1 MTAPYLSLKHPSTF
15 VLPMAG
21 RRAALAT
28 AIALLFLIPLA
39 SSTIIAE
46 KETGGFDADGNWIAS
61 VEHEVHPNWWLYW
74 SRDKDGN
81 ELDDRLEW
89 LLEQPAELQQD
100 WWKRAPPG
108 NARIFV
114 DYDHHPTDADVAAL
128 EDLGVEVT
136 FRFTYLDTISATA
149 PFDSILDPDA
159 IRSLPGVVM
168 VEDLGLAEP
177 NMHEAVPNM
186 GVDAVWQDLGL
197 DGTGSVIAILDTGVR
212 GDHEGLN
219 DMDDDPFTCID
230 DPPEPDPTDPTP
242 PPVPADCDPK
252 IIAFFDA
259 VITDEEH
266 DPAESYDSGTHGTHV
281 AGIAAGSGGGQT
293 DPATGLRYVGAAP
306 GAWLINIL
314 ACCDGDIE
322 DVMQGAQWA
331 IDNKDVH
338 NIDIVTSSLGEQQF
352 EIHFDNDG
360 NSAWSRQMDMVV
372 EAGIITTLSAGNEF
386 GGATFAG
393 CNTIDSPGDAKLPV
407 TVASLDKDLGLA
419 IYSSRGYTSDLRV
432 KPDVATIGS
441 SIMAPDAAT
450 QDGYTSKSGT
460 SMATP
465 LMAGIAALMIQAN
478 PDITPAEF
486 KDIIAAHSIER
497 EIVLLDDPGFND
509 CSLLET
515 RPDNEF
521 GYGQADPVAFVEAAG
536 SIDRSLNVTM
546 DIETLQEVGNES
558 YISGTASGGA
568 PGMGVVEVKV
578 GGGEWKGAADLSKNG
593 DWATWR
599 VKLDPHTE
607 SGNSTVYARL
617 VISEDSISP
626 IDARRVVLI
635 DGQSASGALEGL
647 TSMGSWVFFVP
658 FALVMALLGFIMT
671 TERWDRKLSAAMKK
685 PSSDK
690 SAETDEIETGN
701 WLDLILQKIKSF
713 IGIFGSFFRGLRNG
727 EALSENKASRTIAL
741 CILYVAQGLPSGFA
755 NVAFVAFLV
764 TNGIAVEQIA
774 LLFATVYLPWTFKFI
789 WGPVI
794 DMVTF
799 PKYGIRRP
807 WVLFAETGMIISLAT
822 LLIVPDLVASIQ
834 LVTVLL
840 FIHNLFSSLQDVSV
854 DALAVDILEPDE
866 VATVN
871 GLMFASKRGGIIFGG
886 AVLGMLVVPYGIKS
900 AIMVQLP
907 LLALIMMVPLFLRE
921 RPSNSLFPWS
931 RKREKEEEARM
942 SRDDVTGERID
953 PITGVKISEYEDPIE
968 AEAVLPW
975 EADHPEEFTQ
985 ARWVATNLHENRISP
1000 AALVLWLSIGSLLLW
1015 GLFAI
1020 IHQLTST
1027 YTGDWGLTFGD
1038 IAAPMK
1044 SIGKW
1049 GLLVSALLILAEWL
1063 GASIP
1068 EISNPAPAS
1077 TLASTTAYNIVKGF
1091 STRSSFILIFLCL
1104 LSELYLF
1111 TDPIVVDIFIN
1122 EAGWSQTKYNAIVG
1136 GVVIAFMMFGQIV
1149 GGMLGDRF
1157 GVREVSMIGFT
1168 LLALSNAT
1176 LALISDYWT
1185 NTNLMVAYLCVRAII
1200 NGVAW
1205 ICVIAV
1211 AMRLTFSKAGG
1222 SQFTAYMSMF
1232 NLSAVMAYLF
1242 TGTMTQRFDY
1252 ITCLYIGAA
1261 LTLFTVVF
1269 LWFIDPDE
1277 VDRVLEGR
1285 FGDDEEEFDGDL
1297 GESAAWW
1304 SDDEEEE
1311 PVVSGA

>member
-46 KETGGFDADGNWIAS
+46 KEAGGFDADGNWIAS

-149 PFDSILDPDA
+149 PFDSILDPNA

-230 DPPEPDPTDPTP
+230 DPPDPLDPNP
-242 PPVPADCDPK
+242 QPIPADCDPK
-252 IIAFFDA
+252 IIAFYDA
-259 VITDEEH
+259 VFTDEEH
-266 DPAESYDSGTHGTHV
+266 DASESFDSGTHGTHV

-393 CNTIDSPGDAKLPV
+393 CNTIDSPGDARLPV

-478 PDITPAEF
+478 PDITPTEF

-568 PGMGVVEVKV
+568 PGMGIVEVKV

-635 DGQSASGALEGL
+635 DGQSESGALEGL

-658 FALVMALLGFIMT
+658 FALALALLGFIMT
-671 TERWDRKLSAAMKK
+671 TERWDRKF
-685 PSSDK
+685 SDAITK
-690 SAETDEIETGN
+690 SASTDSVIATVSPSLN
-701 WLDLILQKIKSF
+701 TDRWIMNRIWWILNRIWN
-713 IGIFGSFFRGLRNG
+713 GIIAFFSTFGSFIRGLRNG
-727 EALSENKASRTIAL
+727 EALTENKASRTIAL

-764 TNGIAVEQIA
+764 TNGIEVEQIA

-799 PKYGIRRP
+799 PKYGVRRP
-807 WVLFAETGMIISLAT
+807 WVLFAETGMIVSLAA

-834 LVTVLL
+834 LVTILL

-907 LLALIMMVPLFLRE
+907 LLVLIMLVPLFLRE

-931 RKREKEEEARM
+931 KKSEQVDDESHADVEE
-942 SRDDVTGERID
+942 T
-953 PITGVKISEYEDPIE
+953 IE

-975 EADHPEEFTQ
+975 EEDHPEEFTQ

>member
-1 MTAPYLSLKHPSTF
+1 MTTVDYLSLKHHLTF
-15 VLPMAG
+15 VLPMVG
-21 RRAALAT
+21 RSGALAA
-28 AIALLFLIPLA
+28 AIVLLFLLPLA
-39 SSTIIAE
+39 SSTIVATQE
-46 KETGGFDADGNWIAS
+46 AGGFDAEGEWSVS
-61 VEHEVHPNWWLYW
+61 VEHDVHPYWWLHW
-74 SRDKDGN
+74 SRDKDAN

-100 WWKRAPPG
+100 WWRRAPPG
-108 NARIFV
+108 SARVFV
-114 DYDHHPTDADVAAL
+114 DYNHHPTDADVLAL

-136 FRFTYLDTISATA
+136 FRFTYLDTVSATA
-149 PFDSILDPDA
+149 PFDSILDSNG

-230 DPPEPDPTDPTP
+230 DPPEPDPTNPNP

-259 VITDEEH
+259 VFTDEEQ
-266 DPAESYDSGTHGTHV
+266 DPAESYDSGTHGSHV

-331 IDNKDVH
+331 IDNKDKH
-338 NIDIVTSSLGEQQF
+338 GIDIVTSSLGEQQF
-352 EIHFDNDG
+352 EIHVDNDG

-386 GGATFAG
+386 GGATLAG

-407 TVASLDKDLGLA
+407 TVASLDKNLGLA
-419 IYSSRGYTSDLRV
+419 IYSSRGYTSDMRV

-441 SIMAPDAAT
+441 NIMAPDAAT
-450 QDGYTSKSGT
+450 KDGYTGKSGT

-465 LMAGIAALMIQAN
+465 LMAGIAALMVQAN
-478 PDITPAEF
+478 PDITPTEF

-497 EIVLLDDPGFND
+497 EIALLDDPGFND

-536 SIDRSLNVTM
+536 SIDRSLNVSM
-546 DIETLQEVGNES
+546 DLVTLQEIGNES
-558 YISGTASGGA
+558 YIAGTSSGGA

-599 VKLDPHTE
+599 VKLNPHTE

-635 DGQSASGALEGL
+635 DGQSESGVAEGL
-647 TSMGSWVFFVP
+647 ISMGSWVFFVP
-658 FALVMALLGFIMT
+658 FAFAMALLGFIMT
-671 TERWDRKLSAAMKK
+671 AERWDRKFLAAMRKSDS
-685 PSSDK
+685 PS
-690 SAETDEIETGN
+690 
-701 WLDLILQKIKSF
+701 LDFHPGQMLVG
-713 IGIFGSFFRGLRNG
+713 GIIAFFLTFGTFVRGLRNG
-727 EALSENKASRTIAL
+727 EALTENKASRTISL

-764 TNGIAVEQIA
+764 TNGIEVEQIA

-799 PKYGIRRP
+799 PKYGVRRP

-822 LLIVPDLVASIQ
+822 LLIVPDLVASIE
-834 LVTVLL
+834 LVTILL

-907 LLALIMMVPLFLRE
+907 LLVLIMMVPLFLRE

-931 RKREKEEEARM
+931 KKEEQEEVWYAETEE
-942 SRDDVTGERID
+942 V
-953 PITGVKISEYEDPIE
+953 IE
-968 AEAVLPW
+968 AEEVLPW

-985 ARWVATNLHENRISP
+985 ARWVATNLYESRMSP
-1000 AALVLWLSIGSLLLW
+1000 AALVLWLSIGSLLIW

-1020 IHQLTST
+1020 LHQLTST
-1027 YTGDWGLTFGD
+1027 YTGDWALTFGD

-1049 GLLVSALLILAEWL
+1049 GLLASVLLMLAGWL

-1068 EISNPAPAS
+1068 DIRNPMPAS
-1077 TLASTTAYNIVKGF
+1077 ALASQTAYNIVKGF

-1157 GVREVSMIGFT
+1157 GVREVSMIGFS
-1168 LLALSNAT
+1168 LLALSNAS
-1176 LALISDYWT
+1176 LALMSDYWT
-1185 NTNLMVAYLCVRAII
+1185 NTNLMVGYLCVRAVI

-1242 TGTMTQRFDY
+1242 TGNMTQRFDY
-1252 ITCLYIGAA
+1252 VTCLYIGGA
-1261 LTLFTVVF
+1261 LTLFTVVL

-1277 VDRVLEGR
+1277 VDRTLEGR
-1285 FGDDEEEFDGDL
+1285 FGDGEDEFDGDL
-1297 GESAAWW
+1297 GERPEAWYEE
-1304 SDDEEEE
+1304 DET
-1311 PVVSGA
+1311 VVTS

>member
-1 MTAPYLSLKHPSTF
+1 M
-15 VLPMAG
+15 VG
-21 RRAALAT
+21 RSGALAS
-28 AIALLFLIPLA
+28 AIVLLFLLPLA
-39 SSTIIAE
+39 SSTIVATQE
-46 KETGGFDADGNWIAS
+46 AGGFDAEGVWSAS
-61 VEHEVHPNWWLYW
+61 VEHDVHPYWWLHW
-74 SRDKDGN
+74 SRDKDAN

-100 WWKRAPPG
+100 WWRRAPPG
-108 NARIFV
+108 SARVFV
-114 DYDHHPTDADVAAL
+114 DYNHHPTDADVSAL
-128 EDLGVEVT
+128 EGLGVEVT
-136 FRFTYLDTISATA
+136 FRFTYLDTVSATA
-149 PFDSILDPDA
+149 PFEAILDSEG

-186 GVDAVWQDLGL
+186 GVDDVWNDLGL

-230 DPPEPDPTDPTP
+230 DPPDPLDPNPEPI
-242 PPVPADCDPK
+242 PADCDPK

-259 VITDEEH
+259 VFTDEEH
-266 DPAESYDSGTHGTHV
+266 DPSESYDSGTHGSHV
-281 AGIAAGSGGGQT
+281 AGIAAGSGGGQS
-293 DPATGLRYVGAAP
+293 DPSTGLRYVGAAP
-306 GAWLINIL
+306 GAYLVTIL

-331 IDNKDVH
+331 IDNKDKH
-338 NIDIVTSSLGEQQF
+338 GIDIVTSSLGEQQF
-352 EIHFDNDG
+352 EIHVDNDG

-393 CNTIDSPGDAKLPV
+393 CNTIDSPGDARLPV

-419 IYSSRGYTSDLRV
+419 IYSSRGYTSDLRI
-432 KPDVATIGS
+432 KPDVAAIGS
-441 SIMAPDAAT
+441 SIMAPDALT
-450 QDGYTSKSGT
+450 KDGYTSKSGT

-465 LMAGIAALMIQAN
+465 LMAGIAALMVQAN
-478 PDITPAEF
+478 PDITPTEF
-486 KDIIAAHSIER
+486 KDIIGAYSIER
-497 EIVLLDDPGFND
+497 EIAILDDPGFND

-536 SIDRSLNVTM
+536 SIDRSLNISM
-546 DIETLQEVGNES
+546 DVLTLQEIGNES
-558 YISGTASGGA
+558 YIAGTSSGGA
-568 PGMGVVEVKV
+568 PGLGLVEVKV

-599 VKLDPHTE
+599 VKLDPHLE
-607 SGNSTVYARL
+607 SGNSTIYARL
-617 VISEDSISP
+617 KVSEDSISP
-626 IDARRVVLI
+626 IDARRVILI
-635 DGQSASGALEGL
+635 DGELASGAAEDLI
-647 TSMGSWVFFVP
+647 SIGSYVFFVP

-671 TERWDRKLSAAMKK
+671 TERWDRKFLSALK
-685 PSSDK
+685 PKLKPKISSD
-690 SAETDEIETGN
+690 AERFVDAAGSIADFDNPGTLAERERRRRFRRA
-701 WLDLILQKIKSF
+701 ILAFILSF
-713 IGIFGSFFRGLRNG
+713 REFYRGLRNG
-727 EALSENKASRTIAL
+727 EALTENKASRTISL

-799 PKYGIRRP
+799 PQYGIRRP

-822 LLIVPDLVASIQ
+822 LLMVPDLVASIE
-834 LVTVLL
+834 LVTILL

-907 LLALIMMVPLFLRE
+907 LLVLIMMVPLFLRE

-931 RKREKEEEARM
+931 KKEEQEEVWYA
-942 SRDDVTGERID
+942 DTEEV
-953 PITGVKISEYEDPIE
+953 IE
-968 AEAVLPW
+968 AEEALPW

-985 ARWVATNLHENRISP
+985 ARWVATNLYESRMSP
-1000 AALVLWLSIGSLLLW
+1000 AALILWLSIGSLLIW

-1020 IHQLTST
+1020 LHQLTST
-1027 YTGDWGLTFGD
+1027 YTGDWALTFGD

-1049 GLLVSALLILAEWL
+1049 GLLTSVLLMLAGWL

-1068 EISNPAPAS
+1068 DIRNPMPAS
-1077 TLASTTAYNIVKGF
+1077 ALASQTAYNIVKGF

-1157 GVREVSMIGFT
+1157 GVREVSMIGFS
-1168 LLALSNAT
+1168 LLALSNAS
-1176 LALISDYWT
+1176 LALMSDYWT
-1185 NTNLMVAYLCVRAII
+1185 NTNLMVGYLCVRAVI

-1242 TGTMTQRFDY
+1242 TGNMTQRFDY
-1252 ITCLYIGAA
+1252 VTCLYIGGA
-1261 LTLFTVVF
+1261 LTLFTVVL

-1277 VDRVLEGR
+1277 VDRTLEGR
-1285 FGDDEEEFDGDL
+1285 FGDGEDEFDGDL
-1297 GESAAWW
+1297 GERPEAWYEE
-1304 SDDEEEE
+1304 DEA
-1311 PVVSGA
+1311 VVTS

>member
-46 KETGGFDADGNWIAS
+46 KEAGGFDADGNWIAS

-149 PFDSILDPDA
+149 PFDSILDPNA

-230 DPPEPDPTDPTP
+230 DPPDPLDPNP
-242 PPVPADCDPK
+242 QPIPADCDPK
-252 IIAFFDA
+252 IIAFYDA
-259 VITDEEH
+259 VFTDEEH
-266 DPAESYDSGTHGTHV
+266 DASESFDSGTHGTHV

-393 CNTIDSPGDAKLPV
+393 CNTIDSPGDARLPV

-478 PDITPAEF
+478 PDITPTEF

-568 PGMGVVEVKV
+568 PGMGIVEVKV

-635 DGQSASGALEGL
+635 DGQSESGALEGL

-658 FALVMALLGFIMT
+658 FALALALLGFIMT
-671 TERWDRKLSAAMKK
+671 TERWDRKF
-685 PSSDK
+685 SDAITK
-690 SAETDEIETGN
+690 SASTDSHIATV
-701 WLDLILQKIKSF
+701 DPILNTDRWILNR
-713 IGIFGSFFRGLRNG
+713 IWWILNRIWNGIIAFFSTFGSFIRGLRNG
-727 EALSENKASRTIAL
+727 EALTENKASRTIAL

-764 TNGIAVEQIA
+764 TNGIEVEQIA

-799 PKYGIRRP
+799 PKYGVRRP
-807 WVLFAETGMIISLAT
+807 WVLFAETGMIVSLAA

-834 LVTVLL
+834 LVTILL

-907 LLALIMMVPLFLRE
+907 LLVLIMMVPLFLRE

-931 RKREKEEEARM
+931 KKSEQVDDESHADVEE
-942 SRDDVTGERID
+942 T
-953 PITGVKISEYEDPIE
+953 IE

-975 EADHPEEFTQ
+975 EEDHPEEFTQ

-1027 YTGDWGLTFGD
+1027 FTGDWGLTFGD

>member
-46 KETGGFDADGNWIAS
+46 KEAGGFDADGNWIAS

-149 PFDSILDPDA
+149 PFDSILDPNA

-230 DPPEPDPTDPTP
+230 DPPDPLDPNP
-242 PPVPADCDPK
+242 QPIPADCDPK
-252 IIAFFDA
+252 IIAFYDA
-259 VITDEEH
+259 VFTDEEH
-266 DPAESYDSGTHGTHV
+266 DASESFDSGTHGTHV

-393 CNTIDSPGDAKLPV
+393 CNTIDSPGDARLPV

-478 PDITPAEF
+478 PDITPTEF

-568 PGMGVVEVKV
+568 PGMGIVEVKV

-635 DGQSASGALEGL
+635 DGQSESGALEGL

-658 FALVMALLGFIMT
+658 FALALALLGFIMT
-671 TERWDRKLSAAMKK
+671 TERWDRKF
-685 PSSDK
+685 SDAITK
-690 SAETDEIETGN
+690 SASTDSVIATVSPSLN
-701 WLDLILQKIKSF
+701 TDRWIMNLIWWILNRIWN
-713 IGIFGSFFRGLRNG
+713 GIIAFFSTFGSFIRGLRNG
-727 EALSENKASRTIAL
+727 EALTENKASRTIAL

-764 TNGIAVEQIA
+764 TNGIEVEQIA

-799 PKYGIRRP
+799 PKYGVRRP
-807 WVLFAETGMIISLAT
+807 WVLFAETGMIVSLAA

-834 LVTVLL
+834 LVTILL

-907 LLALIMMVPLFLRE
+907 LLVLIMLVPLFLRE

-931 RKREKEEEARM
+931 KKSEQVDDESHADVEE
-942 SRDDVTGERID
+942 T
-953 PITGVKISEYEDPIE
+953 IE

-975 EADHPEEFTQ
+975 EEDHPEEFTQ

>member
-1 MTAPYLSLKHPSTF
+1 MTAPYLSLKHHLSF
-15 VLPMAG
+15 VLPMVG

-136 FRFTYLDTISATA
+136 FRFTYLDTVSATA
-149 PFDSILDPDA
+149 PFSPILDPNA

-393 CNTIDSPGDAKLPV
+393 CNTIDSPGDARLPV

-478 PDITPAEF
+478 PDITPTEF

-568 PGMGVVEVKV
+568 PGMGIVEVKV

-635 DGQSASGALEGL
+635 DGQSESGALEGL

-658 FALVMALLGFIMT
+658 FALALALLGFIMT
-671 TERWDRKLSAAMKK
+671 TERWDRKF
-685 PSSDK
+685 SDAITK
-690 SAETDEIETGN
+690 SASTDSDIATVSP
-701 WLDLILQKIKSF
+701 ILNRIWN
-713 IGIFGSFFRGLRNG
+713 GIIAFFSTFGSFIRGLRNG
-727 EALSENKASRTIAL
+727 EALTENKASRTIAL

-764 TNGIAVEQIA
+764 TNGIEVEQIA

-799 PKYGIRRP
+799 PKYGVRRP
-807 WVLFAETGMIISLAT
+807 WVLFAETGMIVSLAA

-834 LVTVLL
+834 LVTILL

-907 LLALIMMVPLFLRE
+907 LLVLIMMVPLFLRE

-931 RKREKEEEARM
+931 KKSEQVDDDSHADVEE
-942 SRDDVTGERID
+942 T
-953 PITGVKISEYEDPIE
+953 IE

-975 EADHPEEFTQ
+975 EEDHPEEFTQ

-1185 NTNLMVAYLCVRAII
+1185 NTNLMVAYLCIRAII

>member
-46 KETGGFDADGNWIAS
+46 KEAGGFDADGNWIAS

-149 PFDSILDPDA
+149 PFDSILDPNA

-230 DPPEPDPTDPTP
+230 DPPDPLDPNP
-242 PPVPADCDPK
+242 QPIPADCDPK
-252 IIAFFDA
+252 IIAFYDA
-259 VITDEEH
+259 VFTDEEH
-266 DPAESYDSGTHGTHV
+266 DASESFDSGTHGTHV

-393 CNTIDSPGDAKLPV
+393 CNTIDSPGDARLPV

-478 PDITPAEF
+478 PDITPTEF

-568 PGMGVVEVKV
+568 PGMGIVEVKV

-635 DGQSASGALEGL
+635 DGQSESGALEGL

-658 FALVMALLGFIMT
+658 FALALALLGFIMT
-671 TERWDRKLSAAMKK
+671 TERWDRKF
-685 PSSDK
+685 SDAITK
-690 SAETDEIETGN
+690 SASTDSVIATVSPSLN
-701 WLDLILQKIKSF
+701 TDRWIMNLIWWILNRIWN
-713 IGIFGSFFRGLRNG
+713 GIIAFFSTFGSFIRGLRNG
-727 EALSENKASRTIAL
+727 EALTENKASRTIAL

-764 TNGIAVEQIA
+764 TNGIEVEQIA

-799 PKYGIRRP
+799 PKYGVRRP
-807 WVLFAETGMIISLAT
+807 WVLFAETGMIVSLAA

-834 LVTVLL
+834 LVTILL

-907 LLALIMMVPLFLRE
+907 LLVLIMMVPLFLRE

-931 RKREKEEEARM
+931 KKSEQVDDESHADVEE
-942 SRDDVTGERID
+942 T
-953 PITGVKISEYEDPIE
+953 IE

-975 EADHPEEFTQ
+975 EEDHPEEFTQ

>member
-1 MTAPYLSLKHPSTF
+1 M
-15 VLPMAG
+15 VG

-46 KETGGFDADGNWIAS
+46 REPGGFDADGNWISS
-61 VEHEVHPNWWLYW
+61 VEHDVHPNWWLYW

-81 ELDDRLEW
+81 QIDDRLEW

-108 NARIFV
+108 SARIFV
-114 DYDHHPTDADVAAL
+114 DYNHHPTDADISAL
-128 EDLGVEVT
+128 EALGAEVT
-136 FRFTYLDTISATA
+136 FRFTYLDTVSATA
-149 PFDSILDPDA
+149 PFSIILGSNG

-168 VEDLGLAEP
+168 IEDLGLAEP

-331 IDNKDVH
+331 IDNKDKH
-338 NIDIVTSSLGEQQF
+338 GIDIVTSSLGEQQF

-478 PDITPAEF
+478 PDLTPTEF

-497 EIVLLDDPGFND
+497 EIALLDDPGFND

-536 SIDRSLNVTM
+536 SIDRSLNVSM
-546 DIETLQEVGNES
+546 DLVTLQEIGNES
-558 YISGTASGGA
+558 YIAGTASGGA

-635 DGQSASGALEGL
+635 DGQSESGALEGL

-658 FALVMALLGFIMT
+658 FALVLALLGFIMT
-671 TERWDRKLSAAMKK
+671 TERWDRKFSAAMKK
-685 PSSDK
+685 SSSDK
-690 SAETDEIETGN
+690 SDETDEIETSN

-713 IGIFGSFFRGLRNG
+713 IGTFGSFFRGLRNG

-907 LLALIMMVPLFLRE
+907 LLVLIMMVPLFLRE
-921 RPSNSLFPWS
+921 RPSNALFPWS
-931 RKREKEEEARM
+931 KNREQEEEVWYAE
-942 SRDDVTGERID
+942 T
-953 PITGVKISEYEDPIE
+953 EDAIE
-968 AEAVLPW
+968 AEHALPW

-1020 IHQLTST
+1020 IHQLVGEW
-1027 YTGDWGLTFGD
+1027 TGTFGD

-1044 SIGKW
+1044 SIGKL
-1049 GLLVSALLILAEWL
+1049 GLLISVLLILAEWL

-1157 GVREVSMIGFT
+1157 GVREVAMIGFS
-1168 LLALSNAT
+1168 LLALSNAA
-1176 LALISDYWT
+1176 LALISDHWT
-1185 NTNLMVAYLCVRAII
+1185 NTNLMVTYLCVRAVI

-1261 LTLFTVVF
+1261 LTLFTVIL

-1285 FGDDEEEFDGDL
+1285 FGDDEDEFDGDL
-1297 GESAAWW
+1297 GERPEAWY
-1304 SDDEEEE
+1304 EEDE

>member
-46 KETGGFDADGNWIAS
+46 KEAGGFDADGNWIAS

-149 PFDSILDPDA
+149 PFDSILDPNA

-230 DPPEPDPTDPTP
+230 DPPDPLDPNP
-242 PPVPADCDPK
+242 QPIPADCDPK
-252 IIAFFDA
+252 IIAFYDA
-259 VITDEEH
+259 VFTDEEH
-266 DPAESYDSGTHGTHV
+266 DASESFDSGTHGTHV

-393 CNTIDSPGDAKLPV
+393 CNTIDSPGDARLPV

-478 PDITPAEF
+478 PDITPTEF

-568 PGMGVVEVKV
+568 PGMGIVEVKV

-635 DGQSASGALEGL
+635 DGQSESGALEGL

-658 FALVMALLGFIMT
+658 FALALALLGFIMT
-671 TERWDRKLSAAMKK
+671 TERWDRKF
-685 PSSDK
+685 SDAITK
-690 SAETDEIETGN
+690 SASTDSVIATVSPSLN
-701 WLDLILQKIKSF
+701 TDRWIMNRIWWILNRIWN
-713 IGIFGSFFRGLRNG
+713 GIIAFFSTFGSFIRGLRNG
-727 EALSENKASRTIAL
+727 EALTENKASRTIAL

-764 TNGIAVEQIA
+764 TNGIEVEQIA

-799 PKYGIRRP
+799 PKYGVRRP
-807 WVLFAETGMIISLAT
+807 WVLFAETGMIVSLAA

-834 LVTVLL
+834 LVTILL

-907 LLALIMMVPLFLRE
+907 LLVLIMMVPLFLRE

-931 RKREKEEEARM
+931 KKSEQVDDDSHTDVEE
-942 SRDDVTGERID
+942 T
-953 PITGVKISEYEDPIE
+953 IE

-1049 GLLVSALLILAEWL
+1049 GLLVSALLILAGWL

-1068 EISNPAPAS
+1068 KISNPAPAS
-1077 TLASTTAYNIVKGF
+1077 NLASTTAYNIVKGF
-1091 STRSSFILIFLCL
+1091 STRSSFVLIFLCL

-1157 GVREVSMIGFT
+1157 GVREVSMIGFS

-1176 LALISDYWT
+1176 LALISDHWT

-1261 LTLFTVVF
+1261 LTLFTVIL

-1297 GESAAWW
+1297 GESPWW
-1304 SDDEEEE
+1304 SDDDEEEE
-1311 PVVSGA
+1311 PIVSGA

>member
-1 MTAPYLSLKHPSTF
+1 MGSLGLGLRRNRHASYLTTDCYLRLKHHLSF
-15 VLPMAG
+15 VLPMVG

-28 AIALLFLIPLA
+28 AIVLLFLIPLA

-46 KETGGFDADGNWIAS
+46 REPGGFDADGNWIVS
-61 VEHEVHPNWWLYW
+61 VEHDVHPNWWLQW

-100 WWKRAPPG
+100 WWRRAPPG
-108 NARIFV
+108 SARIFV
-114 DYDHHPTDADVAAL
+114 DYNHHPTDADVSSL
-128 EDLGVEVT
+128 EELGVEVT
-136 FRFTYLDTISATA
+136 FRFTYLDTVSATA
-149 PFDSILDPDA
+149 PFDSILDPNG

-168 VEDLGLAEP
+168 IEDLGLAEP

-252 IIAFFDA
+252 VIAFFDA
-259 VITDEEH
+259 VFTDEEH

-293 DPATGLRYVGAAP
+293 DPTTGLRYVGAAP

-331 IDNKDVH
+331 IDNKDKH
-338 NIDIVTSSLGEQQF
+338 GIDIVTSSLGEQQF
-352 EIHFDNDG
+352 EIHIDNDG

-386 GGATFAG
+386 GGATLAG

-419 IYSSRGYTSDLRV
+419 IYSSRGYTSDMRV

-441 SIMAPDAAT
+441 NIMAPDAAT
-450 QDGYTSKSGT
+450 KDGYTGKSGT

-465 LMAGIAALMIQAN
+465 LMAGIAALMVQAN
-478 PDITPAEF
+478 PDITPTEF

-497 EIVLLDDPGFND
+497 EIALLDDPGFND

-536 SIDRSLNVTM
+536 SIDRSLNVSM
-546 DIETLQEVGNES
+546 DLATLQEIGNES
-558 YISGTASGGA
+558 YIAGTSSGGA

-599 VKLDPHTE
+599 VKLDPHTGA
-607 SGNSTVYARL
+607 GNSTIYARL

-635 DGQSASGALEGL
+635 DGQSESGVAEGL

-658 FALVMALLGFIMT
+658 FVLVMTLLGFIMI
-671 TERWDRKLSAAMKK
+671 TERWDKKFLSALRE
-685 PSSDK
+685 SSEKAD
-690 SAETDEIETGN
+690 DEPIDN
-701 WLDLILQKIKSF
+701 VSWLEKIRA
-713 IGIFGSFFRGLRNG
+713 GIVSFFLSFREFYRGLRNG
-727 EALSENKASRTIAL
+727 EAMSENKSSRTITL

-764 TNGIAVEQIA
+764 INGITPTQVA

-794 DMVTF
+794 DMIKF
-799 PKYGIRRP
+799 PRYGVRRP
-807 WVLFAETGMIISLAT
+807 WILFAETGMIISLAT
-822 LLIVPDLVASIQ
+822 LLFIPDLVASIQ
-834 LVTVLL
+834 LVTIML
-840 FIHNLFSSLQDVSV
+840 FIHNLFASFQDVSV
-854 DALAVDILEPDE
+854 DALAVDVLKPDE

-886 AVLGMLVVPYGIKS
+886 AVLGVLVVPFGIKA
-900 AIMVQLP
+900 AILIQIP
-907 LLALIMMVPLFLRE
+907 LLILIMMVPLFLRE
-921 RPSNSLFPWS
+921 RPGNSLFPWS
-931 RKREKEEEARM
+931 KKEEQ
-942 SRDDVTGERID
+942 
-953 PITGVKISEYEDPIE
+953 EDTWFAETEDAIE
-968 AEAVLPW
+968 AEAALPW

-985 ARWVATNLHENRISP
+985 ARWIATNLYESRMSP
-1000 AALVLWLSIGSLLLW
+1000 AALSLWISIGFLLLW

-1020 IHQLTST
+1020 MHQLTNT
-1027 YTGDWGLTFGD
+1027 FTEDWALTFGD

-1044 SIGKW
+1044 SMGKW
-1049 GLLVSALLILAEWL
+1049 GLLISAILMLAEWL

-1068 EISNPAPAS
+1068 DIRNPMPAS
-1077 TLASTTAYNIVKGF
+1077 ALASETAYNIVKGF

-1122 EAGWSQTKYNAIVG
+1122 EAGWEQDDYSAIMG

-1157 GVREVSMIGFT
+1157 GVREVAMVGFS

-1176 LALISDYWT
+1176 LALISDYWL
-1185 NTNLMVAYLCVRAII
+1185 NTNLMVAYLCIRAII

-1232 NLSAVMAYLF
+1232 NLSAVMAYFF
-1242 TGTMTQRFDY
+1242 TSQMIERFDY

-1261 LTLFTVVF
+1261 LTLFTVIL

-1277 VDRVLEGR
+1277 VDRVLESR
-1285 FGDDEEEFDGDL
+1285 FGDGEDEFDGDL
-1297 GESAAWW
+1297 GERPEAWY
-1304 SDDEEEE
+1304 EEDE
-1311 PVVSGA
+1311 PVVSGT

>member
-1 MTAPYLSLKHPSTF
+1 LTTDDYLSLKHHPTF
-15 VLPMAG
+15 VLPMVG
-21 RRAALAT
+21 RSGALAS
-28 AIALLFLIPLA
+28 AIVLLFLLPLV
-39 SSTIIAE
+39 SSAIVATQEA
-46 KETGGFDADGNWIAS
+46 GGFDAEGEWSAS
-61 VEHEVHPNWWLYW
+61 VEHDVHPYWWLHW
-74 SRDKDGN
+74 SRDKDAN

-100 WWKRAPPG
+100 WWRRAPPG
-108 NARIFV
+108 SARVFV
-114 DYDHHPTDADVAAL
+114 DYNHHPTDADVSAL
-128 EDLGVEVT
+128 EGLGVEVT
-136 FRFTYLDTISATA
+136 FRFTYLDTVSATA
-149 PFDSILDPDA
+149 PFEAILDSEG

-186 GVDAVWQDLGL
+186 GVDDVWNDLGL

-230 DPPEPDPTDPTP
+230 DPPDPLDPNPEPI
-242 PPVPADCDPK
+242 PADCDPK

-259 VITDEEH
+259 VFTDEEH
-266 DPAESYDSGTHGTHV
+266 DPSESYDSGTHGSHV
-281 AGIAAGSGGGQT
+281 AGIAAGSGGGQS
-293 DPATGLRYVGAAP
+293 DPSTGLRYVGAAP
-306 GAWLINIL
+306 GAYLVTIL

-331 IDNKDVH
+331 IDNKDKH
-338 NIDIVTSSLGEQQF
+338 GIDIVTSSLGEQQF
-352 EIHFDNDG
+352 EIHVDNDG

-393 CNTIDSPGDAKLPV
+393 CNTIDSPGDARLPV

-419 IYSSRGYTSDLRV
+419 IYSSRGYTSDLRI
-432 KPDVATIGS
+432 KPDVAAIGS
-441 SIMAPDAAT
+441 SIMAPDALT
-450 QDGYTSKSGT
+450 KDGYTSKSGT

-465 LMAGIAALMIQAN
+465 LMAGIAALMVQAN
-478 PDITPAEF
+478 PDITPTEF
-486 KDIIAAHSIER
+486 KDIIGAYSIER
-497 EIVLLDDPGFND
+497 EIAILDDPGFND

-536 SIDRSLNVTM
+536 SIDRSLNVSM
-546 DIETLQEVGNES
+546 DVLTLQEIGNES
-558 YISGTASGGA
+558 YIAGTSSGGA
-568 PGMGVVEVKV
+568 PGLGLVEVKV

-599 VKLDPHTE
+599 VKLDPHLE
-607 SGNSTVYARL
+607 SGNSTIYARL
-617 VISEDSISP
+617 KVSEDSISP
-626 IDARRVVLI
+626 IDARRVILI
-635 DGQSASGALEGL
+635 DGELASGAAEDLI
-647 TSMGSWVFFVP
+647 SIGSYVFFVP

-671 TERWDRKLSAAMKK
+671 TERWDRKFLSALK
-685 PSSDK
+685 PKIPSD
-690 SAETDEIETGN
+690 AERFVDAAGSIADFDNPGTPAERERRRRFRRA
-701 WLDLILQKIKSF
+701 ILAFILSF
-713 IGIFGSFFRGLRNG
+713 REFYRGLRNG
-727 EALSENKASRTIAL
+727 EALTENKASRTISL

-799 PKYGIRRP
+799 PQYGIRRP

-822 LLIVPDLVASIQ
+822 LLMVPDLVASIE
-834 LVTVLL
+834 LVTILL

-907 LLALIMMVPLFLRE
+907 LLVLIMMVPLFLRE

-931 RKREKEEEARM
+931 KKEEQEEVWYAETEE
-942 SRDDVTGERID
+942 V
-953 PITGVKISEYEDPIE
+953 IE
-968 AEAVLPW
+968 AEEALPW

-985 ARWVATNLHENRISP
+985 ARWVATNLYESRMSP
-1000 AALVLWLSIGSLLLW
+1000 AALILWLSIGSLLIW

-1020 IHQLTST
+1020 LHQLTST
-1027 YTGDWGLTFGD
+1027 YTGDWALTFGD

-1049 GLLVSALLILAEWL
+1049 GLLTSVLLMLAGWL

-1068 EISNPAPAS
+1068 DIRNPMPAS
-1077 TLASTTAYNIVKGF
+1077 ALASQTAYNIVKGF

-1157 GVREVSMIGFT
+1157 GVREVSMIGFS
-1168 LLALSNAT
+1168 LLALSNAS
-1176 LALISDYWT
+1176 LALMSDYWT
-1185 NTNLMVAYLCVRAII
+1185 NTNLMVGYLCVRAVI

-1242 TGTMTQRFDY
+1242 TGNMTQRFDY
-1252 ITCLYIGAA
+1252 VTCLYIGGA
-1261 LTLFTVVF
+1261 LTLFTVVL

-1277 VDRVLEGR
+1277 VDRTLEGR
-1285 FGDDEEEFDGDL
+1285 FGDGEDEFDGDL
-1297 GESAAWW
+1297 GERPEAWYEE
-1304 SDDEEEE
+1304 DET
-1311 PVVSGA
+1311 VVTSS

>member
-635 DGQSASGALEGL
+635 DGQSESGALEGL

-658 FALVMALLGFIMT
+658 FALALALLGFIMT
-671 TERWDRKLSAAMKK
+671 TERWDRKF
-685 PSSDK
+685 SDAITK
-690 SAETDEIETGN
+690 SASTDSDMATVSPILNTDRWILNRIWNGIIEFFST
-701 WLDLILQKIKSF
+701 
-713 IGIFGSFFRGLRNG
+713 FGSFIRGLRNG

-764 TNGIAVEQIA
+764 TNGIEVEQIA

-799 PKYGIRRP
+799 PKYGVRRP
-807 WVLFAETGMIISLAT
+807 WVLFAETGMIVSLAA

-834 LVTVLL
+834 LVTILL

-907 LLALIMMVPLFLRE
+907 LLVLIMMVPLFLRE

-931 RKREKEEEARM
+931 KKSEQVEDDSHADVEE
-942 SRDDVTGERID
+942 T
-953 PITGVKISEYEDPIE
+953 IE

-975 EADHPEEFTQ
+975 EEDHPEEFTQ

>member
-46 KETGGFDADGNWIAS
+46 KEAGGFDADGNWIAS

-149 PFDSILDPDA
+149 PFDSILDPNA

-230 DPPEPDPTDPTP
+230 DPPDPLDPNP
-242 PPVPADCDPK
+242 QPIPADCDPK
-252 IIAFFDA
+252 IIAFYDA
-259 VITDEEH
+259 VFTDEEH
-266 DPAESYDSGTHGTHV
+266 DASESFDSGTHGTHV

-393 CNTIDSPGDAKLPV
+393 CNTIDSPGDARLPV

-478 PDITPAEF
+478 PDITPTEF

-568 PGMGVVEVKV
+568 PGMGIVEVKV

-635 DGQSASGALEGL
+635 DGQSESGALEGL

-658 FALVMALLGFIMT
+658 FALALALLGFIMT
-671 TERWDRKLSAAMKK
+671 TERWDRKF
-685 PSSDK
+685 SDAITK
-690 SAETDEIETGN
+690 SASTDSHIATV
-701 WLDLILQKIKSF
+701 DPILNTDRWILNR
-713 IGIFGSFFRGLRNG
+713 IWWILNRIWNGIIAFFSTFGSFIRGLRNG
-727 EALSENKASRTIAL
+727 EALTENKASRTIAL

-764 TNGIAVEQIA
+764 TNGIEVEQIA

-799 PKYGIRRP
+799 PKYGVRRP
-807 WVLFAETGMIISLAT
+807 WVLFAETGMIVSLAA

-834 LVTVLL
+834 LVTILL

-907 LLALIMMVPLFLRE
+907 LLVLIMLVPLFLRE

-931 RKREKEEEARM
+931 KKSEQVDDESHADVEE
-942 SRDDVTGERID
+942 T
-953 PITGVKISEYEDPIE
+953 IE

-975 EADHPEEFTQ
+975 EEDHPEEFTQ

-1027 YTGDWGLTFGD
+1027 FTGDWGLTFGD

>member
-1 MTAPYLSLKHPSTF
+1 MTTVDYLSLKHHLTF
-15 VLPMAG
+15 VLPMVG
-21 RRAALAT
+21 RSGALAA
-28 AIALLFLIPLA
+28 AIVLLFLLPLA
-39 SSTIIAE
+39 SSTIVATQE
-46 KETGGFDADGNWIAS
+46 AGGFDVEGEWSAS
-61 VEHEVHPNWWLYW
+61 VEHDVHPYWWLHW
-74 SRDKDGN
+74 SRDKDAN

-100 WWKRAPPG
+100 WWRRAPPG
-108 NARIFV
+108 SARVFV
-114 DYDHHPTDADVAAL
+114 DYNHHPTDADVLAL

-136 FRFTYLDTISATA
+136 FRFTYLDTVSATA
-149 PFDSILDPDA
+149 PFDSILDSNG

-230 DPPEPDPTDPTP
+230 DPPEPDPTNPNP

-259 VITDEEH
+259 VFTDEEQ
-266 DPAESYDSGTHGTHV
+266 DPAESYDSGTHGSHV

-331 IDNKDVH
+331 IDNKDKH
-338 NIDIVTSSLGEQQF
+338 GIDIVTSSLGEQQF
-352 EIHFDNDG
+352 EIHVDNDG

-386 GGATFAG
+386 GGATLAG

-407 TVASLDKDLGLA
+407 TVASLDKNLGLA
-419 IYSSRGYTSDLRV
+419 IYSSRGYTSDMRV

-441 SIMAPDAAT
+441 NIMAPDAAT
-450 QDGYTSKSGT
+450 KDGYTGKSGT

-465 LMAGIAALMIQAN
+465 LMAGIAALMVQAN
-478 PDITPAEF
+478 PDITPTEF

-497 EIVLLDDPGFND
+497 EIALLDDPGFND

-536 SIDRSLNVTM
+536 SIDRSLNVSM
-546 DIETLQEVGNES
+546 DLVTLQEIGNES
-558 YISGTASGGA
+558 YIAGTSSGGA

-599 VKLDPHTE
+599 VKLNPHTE

-635 DGQSASGALEGL
+635 DGQSESGVAEGL
-647 TSMGSWVFFVP
+647 ISMGSWVFFVP
-658 FALVMALLGFIMT
+658 FAFAMALLGFIMT
-671 TERWDRKLSAAMKK
+671 AERWDRKFLAAMRKSDS
-685 PSSDK
+685 PS
-690 SAETDEIETGN
+690 
-701 WLDLILQKIKSF
+701 LDFHPGQMLVG
-713 IGIFGSFFRGLRNG
+713 GIIAFFLTFGTFVRGLRNG
-727 EALSENKASRTIAL
+727 EALTENKASRTISL

-764 TNGIAVEQIA
+764 TNGIEVEQIA

-799 PKYGIRRP
+799 PKYGVRRP

-822 LLIVPDLVASIQ
+822 LLIVPDLVASIE
-834 LVTVLL
+834 LVTILL

-907 LLALIMMVPLFLRE
+907 LLVLIMMVPLFLRE

-931 RKREKEEEARM
+931 KKEEQEEVWYAETEE
-942 SRDDVTGERID
+942 V
-953 PITGVKISEYEDPIE
+953 IE
-968 AEAVLPW
+968 AEEVLPW

-985 ARWVATNLHENRISP
+985 ARWVATNLYESRMSP
-1000 AALVLWLSIGSLLLW
+1000 AALVLWLSIGSLLIW

-1020 IHQLTST
+1020 LHQLTST
-1027 YTGDWGLTFGD
+1027 YTGDWALTFGD

-1049 GLLVSALLILAEWL
+1049 GLLASVLLMLAGWL

-1068 EISNPAPAS
+1068 DIRNPMPAS
-1077 TLASTTAYNIVKGF
+1077 ALASQTAYNIVKGF

-1122 EAGWSQTKYNAIVG
+1122 EAGWSQADYSAIMG
-1136 GVVIAFMMFGQIV
+1136 GVVIGFMMIGQIF

-1157 GVREVSMIGFT
+1157 GVREVAMVGFS

-1176 LALISDYWT
+1176 LALISDYWL
-1185 NTNLMVAYLCVRAII
+1185 NTNLMVAYLCIRSII
-1200 NGVAW
+1200 NGIAW

-1232 NLSAVMAYLF
+1232 NLSAVMAYFFSAQMIL
-1242 TGTMTQRFDY
+1242 RFDY

-1261 LTLFTVVF
+1261 LTLFTVIL

-1285 FGDDEEEFDGDL
+1285 FGDGEDEFDGDF
-1297 GESAAWW
+1297 GERPEAWYEE
-1304 SDDEEEE
+1304 DET
-1311 PVVSGA
+1311 VVTSS

>member
-46 KETGGFDADGNWIAS
+46 KEAGGFDADGNWIAS

-149 PFDSILDPDA
+149 PFDSILDPNA

-230 DPPEPDPTDPTP
+230 DPPDPLDPNP
-242 PPVPADCDPK
+242 QPIPADCDPK
-252 IIAFFDA
+252 IIAFYDA
-259 VITDEEH
+259 VFTDEEH
-266 DPAESYDSGTHGTHV
+266 DASESFDSGTHGTHV

-393 CNTIDSPGDAKLPV
+393 CNTIDSPGDARLPV

-478 PDITPAEF
+478 PDITPTEF

-568 PGMGVVEVKV
+568 PGMGIVEVKV

-635 DGQSASGALEGL
+635 DGQSESGALEGL

-658 FALVMALLGFIMT
+658 FALALALLGFIMT
-671 TERWDRKLSAAMKK
+671 TERWDRKF
-685 PSSDK
+685 SDAITK
-690 SAETDEIETGN
+690 SASTDSHIATFSP
-701 WLDLILQKIKSF
+701 ILNTDRWIMNR
-713 IGIFGSFFRGLRNG
+713 ILWILNRIWNGIITFFSTFGSFIRGLRNG
-727 EALSENKASRTIAL
+727 EALTENKASRTIAL

-764 TNGIAVEQIA
+764 TNGIEVEQIA

-799 PKYGIRRP
+799 PKYGVRRP
-807 WVLFAETGMIISLAT
+807 WVLFAETGMIVSLAA

-834 LVTVLL
+834 LVTILL

-907 LLALIMMVPLFLRE
+907 LLVLIMMVPLFLRE

-931 RKREKEEEARM
+931 KKSEQVEDDSHADVEE
-942 SRDDVTGERID
+942 T
-953 PITGVKISEYEDPIE
+953 IE

-975 EADHPEEFTQ
+975 EEDHPEEFTQ

-1285 FGDDEEEFDGDL
+1285 FGDEEEEFDGDL

>member
-1 MTAPYLSLKHPSTF
+1 
-15 VLPMAG
+15 
-21 RRAALAT
+21 
-28 AIALLFLIPLA
+28 
-39 SSTIIAE
+39 
-46 KETGGFDADGNWIAS
+46 
-61 VEHEVHPNWWLYW
+61 
-74 SRDKDGN
+74 
-81 ELDDRLEW
+81 
-89 LLEQPAELQQD
+89 
-100 WWKRAPPG
+100 
-108 NARIFV
+108 
-114 DYDHHPTDADVAAL
+114 
-128 EDLGVEVT
+128 
-136 FRFTYLDTISATA
+136 
-149 PFDSILDPDA
+149 
-159 IRSLPGVVM
+159 
-168 VEDLGLAEP
+168 
-177 NMHEAVPNM
+177 
-186 GVDAVWQDLGL
+186 
-197 DGTGSVIAILDTGVR
+197 
-212 GDHEGLN
+212 
-219 DMDDDPFTCID
+219 
-230 DPPEPDPTDPTP
+230 
-242 PPVPADCDPK
+242 
-252 IIAFFDA
+252 
-259 VITDEEH
+259 
-266 DPAESYDSGTHGTHV
+266 
-281 AGIAAGSGGGQT
+281 
-293 DPATGLRYVGAAP
+293 
-306 GAWLINIL
+306 
-314 ACCDGDIE
+314 
-322 DVMQGAQWA
+322 
-331 IDNKDVH
+331 
-338 NIDIVTSSLGEQQF
+338 
-352 EIHFDNDG
+352 
-360 NSAWSRQMDMVV
+360 MDMVV
-372 EAGIITTLSAGNEF
+372 EAGIITTLAAGTEF
-386 GGATFAG
+386 GGPTFAG
-393 CNTIDSPGDAKLPV
+393 CNTIDSPGDARLPV

-419 IYSSRGYTSDLRV
+419 IYSSRGYTSDMRV

-465 LMAGIAALMIQAN
+465 LMAGIAALMVQAN
-478 PDITPAEF
+478 PDITPTEF

-568 PGMGVVEVKV
+568 PGMGIVEVKV

-593 DWATWR
+593 DWANWR
-599 VKLDPHTE
+599 VKLDPHAE

-626 IDARRVVLI
+626 IDARRVILI
-635 DGQSASGALEGL
+635 DGQSASGGIEGL
-647 TSMGSWVFFVP
+647 TSIGPWIFFIP
-658 FALVMALLGFIMT
+658 FALALALLGFIMT
-671 TERWDRKLSAAMKK
+671 TERWDRKFLTAVRKSVRADT
-685 PSSDK
+685 DK
-690 SAETDEIETGN
+690 TTEINPTDGN
-701 WLDLILQKIKSF
+701 PIVVFFQTVVIAGI
-713 IGIFGSFFRGLRNG
+713 IGFFRTFGSFIRGLRNG
-727 EALSENKASRTIAL
+727 EALTENKASRTIAL

-764 TNGIAVEQIA
+764 TNGVEVEQIA

-799 PKYGIRRP
+799 PKYGVRRP
-807 WVLFAETGMIISLAT
+807 WVLFAETGMIISLAA
-822 LLIVPDLVASIQ
+822 LLMVPDLVASLQ
-834 LVTVLL
+834 LATILL

-871 GLMFASKRGGIIFGG
+871 GLIFASKRGGVIFGG

-907 LLALIMMVPLFLRE
+907 LLVLIMLVPLFLRE

-931 RKREKEEEARM
+931 KKSDRADDSQPVEEE
-942 SRDDVTGERID
+942 I
-953 PITGVKISEYEDPIE
+953 IE
-968 AEAVLPW
+968 AEEVLPW

-985 ARWVATNLHENRISP
+985 ARWVATNLYENRVSP
-1000 AALVLWLSIGSLLLW
+1000 VALILWLSIGSLLLW
-1015 GLFAI
+1015 GAFAI
-1020 IHQLTST
+1020 IHQLTNT
-1027 YTGDWGLTFGD
+1027 YTGDWALTFGD
-1038 IAAPMK
+1038 ISAPLK
-1044 SIGKW
+1044 SIGGW
-1049 GLLVSALLILAEWL
+1049 GLLLSVLLMFAEWL
-1063 GASIP
+1063 GANIPSIR
-1068 EISNPAPAS
+1068 NPAPAS
-1077 TLASTTAYNIVKGF
+1077 ALASQTAYNIVKGF

-1122 EAGWSQTKYNAIVG
+1122 EAGWSQTKYNGIMG
-1136 GVVIAFMMFGQIV
+1136 GIVIAFMMFGQIV
-1149 GGMLGDRF
+1149 GGMLGDKF
-1157 GVREVSMIGFT
+1157 GVREISMIGFT

-1185 NTNLMVAYLCVRAII
+1185 NTNLMVTYLCIRAII

-1232 NLSAVMAYLF
+1232 NLSAIMAYLF

-1261 LTLFTVVF
+1261 LTLFTVIL
-1269 LWFIDPDE
+1269 LWFIDTDE
-1277 VDRVLEGR
+1277 VDRVL
-1285 FGDDEEEFDGDL
+1285 
-1297 GESAAWW
+1297 
-1304 SDDEEEE
+1304 
-1311 PVVSGA
+1311 